1 MTFDIFRR
9 LRIDISNFDAIIN
22 HNSNLLSVYHP
33 CCLYALSSTI
43 VIQNQST
50 MDPLD
55 TTLSDDAK
63 LARDMQM
70 AMNLQAEEHQ
80 LEEDLWRGLSRSNN
94 RHDEH
99 EAGGYPTNLTPDHM
113 LFVTCEVEG
122 RLVQMLVDSGA
133 SSSAISLDMV
143 KNLGLERH
151 LNRSIQGE
159 ASGVGTAKIEGIL
172 ENVACQIGHVEF
184 RLFFLVLNTH
194 SPWLIL
200 GLDQMRRFKC
210 LIDLDS
216 NHIVFGGKDGVSVPF
231 MEQELAA
238 ELLARKFQQD
248 RDVAASNIQEQ
259 KGKLFGLFGRR

>member
-1 MTFDIFRR
+1 
-9 LRIDISNFDAIIN
+9 
-22 HNSNLLSVYHP
+22 
-33 CCLYALSSTI
+33 
-43 VIQNQST
+43 
-50 MDPLD
+50 MDPPLD

-63 LARDMQM
+63 LARDMQL
-70 AMNLQAEEHQ
+70 AMNLQAEEQQ
-80 LEEDLWRGLSRSNN
+80 LEEDLWRLSN

-99 EAGGYPTNLTPDHM
+99 EAHEQGGYPTNDLTPDHM

-184 RLFFLVLNTH
+184 RLFFLVLNTS

-248 RDVAASNIQEQ
+248 RDDAANHIQEQ
-259 KGKLFGLFGRR
+259 KGKLFGLFGTR